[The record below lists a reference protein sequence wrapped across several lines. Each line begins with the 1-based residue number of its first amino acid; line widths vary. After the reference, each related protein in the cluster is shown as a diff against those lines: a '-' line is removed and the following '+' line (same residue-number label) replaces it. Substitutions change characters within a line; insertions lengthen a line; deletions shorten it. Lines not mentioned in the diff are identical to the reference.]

1 MGSTIS
7 NKMAIILAI
16 LCILSTVVDAGT
28 PDDKLCATDD
38 DCRTPF
44 SFCVNSYCEHKD
56 VFPIEW
62 QEIIGVFIIFIT
74 ISLGNAVGIGGGA
87 IIVTVGTTL
96 FYYTIRQ
103 SVAVATV
110 VIFFAMISGYIQN
123 FPARH
128 PLKNATLVDYGIVQC
143 QMPLI
148 ALGSFIGA
156 TVSEAIPSTVIFILL
171 FLTLLYAT
179 YHTFALAISTSQKE
193 ERLNVERK
201 EIGVAKRVDAM
212 LRKDER
218 GEDVIPGRIL
228 IYPL

>member
-1 MGSTIS
+1 MGRTTS
-7 NKMAIILAI
+7 NKLKIFLAVLFILG
-16 LCILSTVVDAGT
+16 TVTCNTT
-28 PDDKLCATDD
+28 PDSDMCETDN
-38 DCRTPF
+38 DCRAPF
-44 SFCVNSYCEHKD
+44 TRCINSFCNHKD

-96 FYYTIRQ
+96 FYFTIRQ
-103 SVAVATV
+103 AVAVANV

-123 FPARH
+123 FHARH

-148 ALGSFIGA
+148 ALGVFIGA
-156 TVSEAIPSTVIFILL
+156 IVSEAIPATVIFILL

-193 ERLNVERK
+193 ERLDVERK
-201 EIGVAKRVDAM
+201 EIGVTKRVDAM

-218 GEDVIPGRIL
+218 GEDVIPGRFL
-228 IYPL
+228 F